1 MASSDRCRREVTE
14 ERRRGGRHRVDT
26 ANATTK
32 FTFGYGLLRTLY
44 RPIKVLTTPPLQ
56 GGKVEKKKGMQEAAS
71 ERRQWEGR
79 GWDIIRACKLVK
91 DFARP
96 LPLFHVVGE
105 AAFNPNVSKNLISLY
120 FI

>member
-1 MASSDRCRREVTE
+1 MASSDRSRREVTE

-56 GGKVEKKKGMQEAAS
+56 GGKVEKRGCKRQQANEDSGKGEDGTS
-71 ERRQWEGR
+71 Y
-79 GWDIIRACKLVK
+79 
-91 DFARP
+91 AR
-96 LPLFHVVGE
+96 
-105 AAFNPNVSKNLISLY
+105 VS
-120 FI
+120 